1 MCSCEESSAWERCNS
16 VKYLGYLDLL
26 LFGLIKLGDRKHNMI
41 PFAFGFFVM
50 AGEEAIEATL
60 WESQKFAEGL
70 PRNCLVCK
78 SENVQDPLKSTES
91 GLIECTNLER
101 ITYSF
106 EHQLRILEGSSV
118 FWLCRYRL
126 LTASKIRQTK
136 RSPTSRA
143 IPSGLQPPFPL
154 AGAWVKDFLLG
165 FVEERSIMW
174 KERIQLV
181 LTANKG
187 TGWNRRAGG
196 WLKPSPGFDQQRW
209 G

>member
-1 MCSCEESSAWERCNS
+1 M
-16 VKYLGYLDLL
+16 KYLGYLDLL

-154 AGAWVKDFLLG
+154 ASACQG
-165 FVEERSIMW
+165 FFFRICEER
-174 KERIQLV
+174 
-181 LTANKG
+181 A
-187 TGWNRRAGG
+187 
-196 WLKPSPGFDQQRW
+196 
-209 G
+209 